1 MKKDVVKCSVNFWL
15 FSLFRVW
22 LGNMKRFSNSFNYYT
37 IYWLCFVFLKKSF
50 SYFTFFVN
58 NLLLSVFI
66 KENMALNFHSHWL
79 FFLTY
84 VSFCK
89 FSFFAKFLSSRVGQ
103 WNNIVKKMYT
113 IRLGGW
119 MGMGRDGGLYV
130 YALRLLA
137 YLYKRS
143 LQISLF
149 RSRPAFRNNW
159 RQEFFDLFPSN
170 NQQSS
175 PYGRINT
182 KYIKC

>member
-58 NLLLSVFI
+58 NLLLSVFV

-103 WNNIVKKMYT
+103 WNNIVDVYDT
-113 IRLGGW
+113 IGRMNGNGEGVFWLISKASARP
-119 MGMGRDGGLYV
+119 MTSQPGMSSTKGV
-130 YALRLLA
+130 YFGVHMS
-137 YLYKRS
+137 KGC
-143 LQISLF
+143 
-149 RSRPAFRNNW
+149 
-159 RQEFFDLFPSN
+159 FFCFWHLVF
-170 NQQSS
+170 
-175 PYGRINT
+175 
-182 KYIKC
+182 